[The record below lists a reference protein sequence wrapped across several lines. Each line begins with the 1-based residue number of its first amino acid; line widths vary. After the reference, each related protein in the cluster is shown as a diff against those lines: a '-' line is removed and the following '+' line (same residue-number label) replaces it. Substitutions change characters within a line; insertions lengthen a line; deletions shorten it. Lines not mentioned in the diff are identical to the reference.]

1 MKRNSNWTNSGQPDE
16 QVDRNGRLPEKAKVA
31 LVEDNSGVRES
42 LSVLING
49 TPGFACGGSYAN
61 AEAALKHLPA
71 NWPDIVLMDI
81 NLPQMSGID
90 CVARLKAQRP
100 GLHVLMLT
108 VHVDSEL
115 IFKSLKA
122 GAGGYLIKQSSPAE
136 ILEAMCDILRGGAPM
151 TNTIARKVVLFF
163 QQPAAADETACL
175 TKRELE
181 ILTQLAEGY
190 QYKEIAD
197 TLSINVLT
205 VRTHIHHIYEKLHVR
220 SRTEAVVKFLRRNG
234 QKWTS

>member
-1 MKRNSNWTNSGQPDE
+1 MKKESTPQSTRPSTAPTNEADKSTP
-16 QVDRNGRLPEKAKVA
+16 KASVA

-42 LSVLING
+42 LTVLING
-49 TPGFACGGSYAN
+49 TPGFRCVGAFAN
-61 AEAALKHLPA
+61 AEVALRQIPE

-100 GLHVLMLT
+100 DLHILMLT

-122 GAGGYLIKQSSPAE
+122 GASGYLIKQSSPAE
-136 ILEAMCDILRGGAPM
+136 LLEAMSDVLMGGAPM
-151 TNTIARKVVLFF
+151 TNTIARKVVLYF
-163 QQPAAADETACL
+163 QQKAPVDETACL

-181 ILTQLAEGY
+181 ILTHLAKGY

-197 TLSINVLT
+197 LLSINVLT

-220 SRTEAVVKFLRRNG
+220 SRTEAVVKFLRRDAVA
-234 QKWTS
+234 

>member
-1 MKRNSNWTNSGQPDE
+1 MKKNNAPQTAIALAEKPDE
-16 QVDRNGRLPEKAKVA
+16 PAKTNGKAKVA
-31 LVEDNSGVRES
+31 IVEDNTGVRES
-42 LSVLING
+42 LAVLING
-49 TPGFACGGSYAN
+49 TPGFRCVGTCAN
-61 AEAALKHLPA
+61 AEVALKQLPA
-71 NWPDIVLMDI
+71 DWPDIVLMDI

-90 CVARLKAQRP
+90 CVVRLKAMRP
-100 GLHVLMLT
+100 SLHVLMLT

-122 GAGGYLIKQSSPAE
+122 GASGYLIKQSSPAE
-136 ILEAMCDILRGGAPM
+136 LLEAISDVLLGGAPM

-163 QQPAAADETACL
+163 QQKPATDETECL

-181 ILTQLAEGY
+181 ILTQLAKGY

-197 TLSINVLT
+197 LLAINVLT

-220 SRTEAVVKFLRRNG
+220 SRTEAVVKFLRRDG
-234 QKWTS
+234 MA

>member
-1 MKRNSNWTNSGQPDE
+1 MKKNNAPQTATALAEKPDE
-16 QVDRNGRLPEKAKVA
+16 PVKTNAKAKVA
-31 LVEDNSGVRES
+31 IVEDNTGVRES
-42 LSVLING
+42 LAVLING
-49 TPGFACGGSYAN
+49 TPGFRCVATCAN
-61 AEAALKHLPA
+61 AEVALKQLPA
-71 NWPDIVLMDI
+71 DCPDIVLMDI

-90 CVARLKAQRP
+90 CVVRLKQMRP
-100 GLHVLMLT
+100 APHVLMLT

-122 GAGGYLIKQSSPAE
+122 GASGYLIKQSSPAE
-136 ILEAMCDILRGGAPM
+136 LLEAMSDVLMGGAPM

-163 QQPAAADETACL
+163 QQKPATDETECL

-181 ILTQLAEGY
+181 ILTQLAKGY

-197 TLSINVLT
+197 LLTINVLT

-220 SRTEAVVKFLRRNG
+220 SRTEAVVKFL
-234 QKWTS
+234 

>member
-1 MKRNSNWTNSGQPDE
+1 MKKNNAPQTATALAEKPDE
-16 QVDRNGRLPEKAKVA
+16 PVKTNAKAKVA
-31 LVEDNSGVRES
+31 IVEDNTGVRES
-42 LSVLING
+42 LAVLING
-49 TPGFACGGSYAN
+49 TPGFRCVATCAN
-61 AEAALKHLPA
+61 AEVALKQLPA
-71 NWPDIVLMDI
+71 DWPDIVLMDI

-90 CVARLKAQRP
+90 CVVRLKQMRP
-100 GLHVLMLT
+100 ALHVLMLT

-122 GAGGYLIKQSSPAE
+122 GASGYLIKQSSPAE
-136 ILEAMCDILRGGAPM
+136 LLEAMSDVLMGGAPM

-163 QQPAAADETACL
+163 QQKPATDETECL

-181 ILTQLAEGY
+181 ILTQLAKGY

-197 TLSINVLT
+197 LLTINVLT

-220 SRTEAVVKFLRRNG
+220 SRTEAVVKFLRRDG
-234 QKWTS
+234 VA

>member
-1 MKRNSNWTNSGQPDE
+1 MKKNNVAQNSRSAVETAD
-16 QVDRNGRLPEKAKVA
+16 DRSKPAGKAKVA
-31 LVEDNSGVRES
+31 IVEDDSGVRES
-42 LSVLING
+42 LAVLING
-49 TPGFACGGSYAN
+49 ASGFHCIGTYAN
-61 AEAALKHLPA
+61 AEAAIKQVPD
-71 NWPDIVLMDI
+71 NWPDIILMDI

-90 CVARLKAQRP
+90 CVARLKALRP
-100 GLHVLMLT
+100 ELHVLMLT

-122 GAGGYLIKQSSPAE
+122 GASGYLIKQSSPAE
-136 ILEAMCDILRGGAPM
+136 LLEAMSDVLMGGAPM

-163 QQPAAADETACL
+163 QQKPAADETSCL

-181 ILTQLAEGY
+181 ILTQLAKGY

-197 TLSINVLT
+197 LLAINVLT

-220 SRTEAVVKFLRRNG
+220 SRTEAVVKFLRRDG
-234 QKWTS
+234 VS

>member
-1 MKRNSNWTNSGQPDE
+1 MPAN
-16 QVDRNGRLPEKAKVA
+16 AKVA
-31 LVEDNSGVRES
+31 IVEDDTGVRES
-42 LSVLING
+42 LAVLING
-49 TPGFACGGSYAN
+49 ASGFRCAGAYPN
-61 AEAALKHLPA
+61 AESALKQIPES
-71 NWPDIVLMDI
+71 WPDIALMDI

-90 CVARLKAQRP
+90 CVAKLKALRP
-100 GLHVLMLT
+100 ALRVLMLT

-122 GAGGYLIKQSSPAE
+122 GADGYLIKQTSPGE
-136 ILEAMCDILRGGAPM
+136 ILDALSDVLRGGAPM

-163 QQPAAADETACL
+163 QHQSAVDDETSCL

-181 ILTQLAEGY
+181 ILTHLAKGF

-197 TLSINVLT
+197 SLGITLLT

-220 SRTEAVVKFLRRNG
+220 SRTEAVVKFLGR
-234 QKWTS
+234 

>member
-1 MKRNSNWTNSGQPDE
+1 MKKNNAPQTATAIAERTDE
-16 QVDRNGRLPEKAKVA
+16 SAKPNGKAKVA
-31 LVEDNSGVRES
+31 IVEDNTGVRES
-42 LSVLING
+42 LAVLING
-49 TPGFACGGSYAN
+49 TPGFRCVGTCAN
-61 AEAALKHLPA
+61 AEVALKHLPTD
-71 NWPDIVLMDI
+71 WPDIVLMDI

-90 CVARLKAQRP
+90 CVARLKGMRP
-100 GLHVLMLT
+100 SLHVLMLT

-122 GAGGYLIKQSSPAE
+122 GASGYLIKQSSPAE
-136 ILEAMCDILRGGAPM
+136 LLEAMSDVLLGGAPM

-163 QQPAAADETACL
+163 QQKPATDETECL

-181 ILTQLAEGY
+181 ILTQLAKGY

-197 TLSINVLT
+197 LLAINVLT

-220 SRTEAVVKFLRRNG
+220 SRTEAVVKFLRRDG
-234 QKWTS
+234 MA

>member
-1 MKRNSNWTNSGQPDE
+1 MKKNIAPQTVKPAVE
-16 QVDRNGRLPEKAKVA
+16 TPEAGKPAAKASVA
-31 LVEDNSGVRES
+31 LVEDDTGVRES
-42 LSVLING
+42 LAVLING
-49 TPGFACGGSYAN
+49 APGFRCVGAYAN
-61 AEAALKHLPA
+61 AETALRHIPE

-100 GLHVLMLT
+100 DLHVLMLT

-122 GAGGYLIKQSSPAE
+122 GASGYLIKQSSPAE
-136 ILEAMCDILRGGAPM
+136 LLEAMADVLMGGAPM
-151 TNTIARKVVLFF
+151 TNTIARKVVQFF
-163 QQPAAADETACL
+163 QQKAPDDETASL
-175 TKRELE
+175 TKREHE
-181 ILTQLAEGY
+181 ILTHLAKGY

-197 TLSINVLT
+197 LLAINVLT

-220 SRTEAVVKFLRRNG
+220 SRTEAVVKFLRRDPVG
-234 QKWTS
+234 

>member
-1 MKRNSNWTNSGQPDE
+1 MKKIVAPLNSKLSTGTLESPA
-16 QVDRNGRLPEKAKVA
+16 PAEKASVA
-31 LVEDNSGVRES
+31 LVEDNTGVRES
-42 LSVLING
+42 LAVLING
-49 TPGFACGGSYAN
+49 APGFRCVGAYAN
-61 AEAALKHLPA
+61 AEAALRQLPE

-100 GLHVLMLT
+100 ELHVLMLT

-122 GAGGYLIKQSSPAE
+122 GASGYLIKQSSPAE
-136 ILEAMCDILRGGAPM
+136 LLEAMSDVLMGGAPM

-163 QQPAAADETACL
+163 QQKMPADETACL
-175 TKRELE
+175 TKREHE
-181 ILTQLAEGY
+181 ILTHLAKGY

-197 TLSINVLT
+197 LLSINVLT

-220 SRTEAVVKFLRRNG
+220 SRTEAVVKFLRRDSV
-234 QKWTS
+234 TS